1 MGELFELLFSNFLIV
16 AAVIGGIISFF
27 SRMGNDQEDE
37 RKQNQPGPSR
47 YPSAPSEEAEERGP
61 LRTEAGQKSLQEYYE
76 EQQEKIK
83 GYSKDKVSKDPQR
96 TFTYETPNKDIH
108 TTGKIQEGQM
118 ERYVP
123 EEDPVPNLPK
133 LKKLNKWDKKRLAE
147 GVLAAEILG
156 QPRAYKPHQ
165 SHPRKR

>member
-1 MGELFELLFSNFLIV
+1 MGELFDLLFSNFLIV

-27 SRMGNDQEDE
+27 SRMGSEQEDE
-37 RKQNQPGPSR
+37 RKQNQPRPTS
-47 YPSAPSEEAEERGP
+47 YPNGPSEEAEERGP
-61 LRTEAGQKSLQEYYE
+61 VRTGQKNLQEYYE

-83 GYSKDKVSKDPQR
+83 GYSRENVSQDPQK

-108 TTGKIQEGQM
+108 TSDKIQDGQM

-123 EEDPVPNLPK
+123 QEEDVPNLPK

-147 GVLAAEILG
+147 GVIAAEILG
-156 QPRAYKPHQ
+156 QPRAYKPHR